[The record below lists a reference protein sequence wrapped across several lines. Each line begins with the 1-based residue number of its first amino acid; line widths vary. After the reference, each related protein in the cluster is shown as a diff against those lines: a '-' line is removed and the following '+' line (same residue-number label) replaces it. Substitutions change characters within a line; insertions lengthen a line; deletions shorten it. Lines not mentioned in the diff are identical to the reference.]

1 MLILTIIWLAIVD
14 SINPTLIAINV
25 ILIISQNTK
34 NVLAYIF
41 GVFVTTIMQQ
51 LTLYFGLDKLLN
63 KTLWHTVLNGW
74 LLAFIGASLIVYG
87 LYFWRNRYNTPNL
100 EKWDSL
106 SSFSFS
112 NHIKYII
119 FGCATTIAET
129 PTAFLLVF
137 AVVEVQKLSTNIIWT
152 LIYFCVYAVFYIL
165 PLILITIISIWYK
178 NKFKKWL
185 TTQLNLIFIRL
196 NICLSLS
203 LLAIGAFVLATGIK
217 LLI

>member
-1 MLILTIIWLAIVD
+1 MLTLTILWLAIVD
-14 SINPTLIAINV
+14 SINPTLIAITV
-25 ILIISQNTK
+25 ILIIYQNTK

-41 GVFVTTIMQQ
+41 GVFITTIIQQ

-87 LYFWRNRYNTPNL
+87 LYFWQNRYNTPNL

-119 FGCATTIAET
+119 FGCATTIVET

-152 LIYFCVYAVFYIL
+152 LIYFCLYAVFYIL
-165 PLILITIISIWYK
+165 PLIIITIISIWYK

-185 TTQLNLIFIRL
+185 TTHLNWIFIRL